1 MDQERWN
8 FSMVLFLKKINIQTL
23 LGVNGMRIK
32 RNDYAP
38 KVNVLIFLID
48 AQKINF
54 EKIIKTKI

>member
-48 AQKINF
+48 AQKKF
-54 EKIIKTKI
+54 